1 MSDLRLRLKFQYNPT
16 TEDTLSKL
24 IEKVI
29 TVSGSEFIHGVQSI
43 GTSEEVVQAI
53 ADIATEGF
61 FIGRNLDTT
70 NFITLGYAD
79 VSVGDDARP
88 IKMKAGEPCLF
99 RIAADSA
106 LYALADTGACRLEYW
121 IFED

>member
-1 MSDLRLRLKFQYNPT
+1 MSDLRLQLKFNFNPA
-16 TEDTLSKL
+16 TEDSVSKI
-24 IEKVI
+24 IEKII
-29 TVSGSEFIHGVQSI
+29 TVTGTEFIHGVQLI

-79 VSVGDDARP
+79 VTGSDDARP
-88 IKMKAGEPCLF
+88 IKLKAGEPCMF
-99 RIAADSA
+99 RIATDSA
-106 LYALADTGACRLEYW
+106 LYALADTGDCRLEYW